1 MGCSGRCRGRAA
13 RAPLYLL
20 QLYIAPMLLW
30 MGKFKNVFG
39 AVGLFVDGRIFASS
53 GKFGIALRLPE
64 EVLTD
69 LFQNKRA
76 KRLKYFAKGRIKKE
90 YAVIPP
96 RILRRQ
102 REIRSL
108 VHKSVRYTVSLPK

>member
-1 MGCSGRCRGRAA
+1 MLQTNKHEDRIFA
-13 RAPLYLL
+13 LL
-20 QLYIAPMLLW
+20 AKTYPTLT
-30 MGKFKNVFG
+30 KKRKVEFENVFG

-76 KRLKYFAKGRIKKE
+76 KRLKYFAKGHIKKE
-90 YAVIPP
+90 HAVIPLS
-96 RILRRQ
+96 ILRRQ

-108 VHKSVRYTVSLPK
+108 VHKSGRYTVSLPK